1 MSAPFNL
8 SRYNLMGYNVTPI
21 NEIFT
26 SVKAYERVN
35 FISVST
41 TTNVFPVARAYT
53 TITKGTLRITLGR
66 FSQKTNSSISID
78 LLKADLIGYSWR
90 KVTAAENITG
100 SFIGWWYFWMKLNT
114 SDSFDASAQL
124 LGCLWR
130 QAETLDKIDCQKAEL
145 LGYSWRQV
153 TAAENITGT
162 FTGWWY
168 FWRKL
173 STSDAIDCN
182 KANIAGCSWRQ
193 AETLDEIDCA
203 NADVLSYFWQ
213 KLTIQ
218 ENITGAFAIS
228 NNALISMLSSDVLT
242 GKLKI
247 SQKVLSPAAASTE
260 ITMGNRHLSQYV
272 MTNGE
277 TLDLID
283 AISSVESLE
292 LKTCVLTL
300 TLKPGQTL
308 IVDANTYNVWIDGEN
323 AVYTHSGDW
332 LDELDRNTQKFEITA
347 GTNLRHLSASI
358 LYTER
363 YL

>member
-100 SFIGWWYFWMKLNT
+100 SFIGWWYFW
-114 SDSFDASAQL
+114 
-124 LGCLWR
+124 
-130 QAETLDKIDCQKAEL
+130 
-145 LGYSWRQV
+145 
-153 TAAENITGT
+153 
-162 FTGWWY
+162 
-168 FWRKL
+168 RKL

-182 KANIAGCSWRQ
+182 KANIAGYSWRQ

-247 SQKVLSPAAASTE
+247 SQKVLSSAAASTE

-283 AISSVESLE
+283 AISSVESLK